1 VRKLALIAPCLLAGV
16 AAGQQAQKAP
26 EPQATP
32 TVKVN
37 VLNVCTPSAEE
48 QAVLKNALA
57 KANTKPVFAA
67 DFEIARGRAT
77 VKEAPASKYVRLRRD
92 LPPESPL
99 LTAQYS
105 ISVDEKTVIETLVL
119 RMRDTKDFFEISIE
133 DRVSAG
139 VAPLPTVVAADTPA
153 SRIRIERLGKSS
165 IALARCEGA
174 DQSAFEPL
182 FRDASS
188 LTAQYRKALG
198 LRNAFRQEINWL
210 GSAEP
215 AKSPAPKKSAKPAAD
230 KKPQ

>member
-1 VRKLALIAPCLLAGV
+1 
-16 AAGQQAQKAP
+16 
-26 EPQATP
+26 
-32 TVKVN
+32 
-37 VLNVCTPSAEE
+37 
-48 QAVLKNALA
+48 
-57 KANTKPVFAA
+57 
-67 DFEIARGRAT
+67 
-77 VKEAPASKYVRLRRD
+77 
-92 LPPESPL
+92 
-99 LTAQYS
+99 
-105 ISVDEKTVIETLVL
+105 VDEKTVIETLVL